1 MTEEMVTV
9 AIFVSPFEAGMAR
22 SELESFGIPVFVA
35 DEFTIGANHFYSNAL
50 GGVKVNV
57 PASYAEEARQI
68 LSVEVPGEDGENS
81 KSEGTINTHKETA
94 KSFVWFYVGMAAV
107 GIAVLI
113 SVLLTQD

>member
-9 AIFVSPFEAGMAR
+9 AVFGSPFEAGMAR

-68 LSVEVPGEDGENS
+68 LSVEVPNEDRENS
-81 KSEGTINTHKETA
+81 KPEDTINTHKEMA
-94 KSFVWFYVGMAAV
+94 KSFVWLYFGLAAIS
-107 GIAVLI
+107 IAVLI
-113 SVLLTQD
+113 SVLMIQD

>member
-9 AIFVSPFEAGMAR
+9 AVFGSPFEAGMAR

-68 LSVEVPGEDGENS
+68 LSAEVPKEDINS
-81 KSEGTINTHKETA
+81 KPEDTINTHTEMA
-94 KSFVWFYVGMAAV
+94 KSFVWLYLGMAAIS
-107 GIAVLI
+107 IAVLI
-113 SVLLTQD
+113 SVLMTQE

>member
-9 AIFVSPFEAGMAR
+9 AVFGSPFEAGMAR

-57 PASYAEEARQI
+57 PSSYAEEARQI
-68 LSVEVPGEDGENS
+68 LSAEVPEEDKENADD
-81 KSEGTINTHKETA
+81 TINTHKEMA
-94 KSFVWFYVGMAAV
+94 KSFVWLYL
-107 GIAVLI
+107 GIAAI
-113 SVLLTQD
+113 SIAVFIIVMMNQD